1 MDNKINNAGEFI
13 LGLAGVIFERFD
25 ITSRPSPLSVARV
38 TRKGFVKSSAH
49 VLVISR
55 RVHSLFAVDL
65 CSFRGP
71 QVYLTSRKLCPYAW
85 KKTYKT
91 NSDKENISLDKET
104 IYIPMIDLIIFLPK
118 ESFPLPLSKDM
129 ESANFRRAKSDRGK
143 MKFHSYPLVS
153 KTSRKNWD

>member
-104 IYIPMIDLIIFLPK
+104 IYVAMIDLIIFLPK
-118 ESFPLPLSKDM
+118 RVISITPVQRHGKCEFPASEIRSGKNEVSFLSL
-129 ESANFRRAKSDRGK
+129 SF
-143 MKFHSYPLVS
+143 
-153 KTSRKNWD
+153 